1 MRTEI
6 GESRGGAY
14 VTMESINSA
23 RKAIVALDASDVG
36 GRQVQV
42 RFFVEMNPKR
52 RNLETMNSSPR
63 SVGPQ
68 DLRQLFVSFGNVT
81 SVRVLQDLRKRN
93 CRVYAFVSYHSET
106 KHDAA
111 MSLNGIVKSAYAIF
125 HCSAS
130 YMLTYHISMDMFC
143 FLPKILQ
150 SV

>member
-1 MRTEI
+1 MTVTQLAAVENSTSNANHARVFTAPKCSPIAYYAVMAAANAIFYLFEI

-63 SVGPQ
+63 SVGPK
-68 DLRQLFVSFGNVT
+68 T
-81 SVRVLQDLRKRN
+81 
-93 CRVYAFVSYHSET
+93 
-106 KHDAA
+106 
-111 MSLNGIVKSAYAIF
+111 
-125 HCSAS
+125 
-130 YMLTYHISMDMFC
+130 
-143 FLPKILQ
+143 
-150 SV
+150 

>member
-1 MRTEI
+1 MTVTQLAAVENSTSNANHARVFTAPKCSPIAYYAEI

-63 SVGPQ
+63 SVGPK
-68 DLRQLFVSFGNVT
+68 T
-81 SVRVLQDLRKRN
+81 
-93 CRVYAFVSYHSET
+93 
-106 KHDAA
+106 
-111 MSLNGIVKSAYAIF
+111 
-125 HCSAS
+125 
-130 YMLTYHISMDMFC
+130 
-143 FLPKILQ
+143 
-150 SV
+150 